1 MAKRMSYTTAFKL
14 KVVDLAIKNGNR
26 SAGRKYGVNEKLE
39 CDLYSSE
46 FRNEFYAM
54 CFKDATYTQVRLI
67 LQQIRYILMQNLVK
81 E

>member
-14 KVVDLAIKNGNR
+14 KVVDLVIKNGNR
-26 SAGRKYGVNEKLE
+26 SAGREYGSIE

-54 CFKDATYTQVRLI
+54 CFKDATYTPANTVYGFYTQGGSSSQLT
-67 LQQIRYILMQNLVK
+67 
-81 E
+81 